1 MYTIIT
7 ENDESAWA
15 DETGVLYHFPKRYLK
30 YLEPGTN
37 VIYYKGSLKNKSFAK
52 NRLSDA
58 PHYFAIAKIGKTYP
72 DKESSKND
80 FFATIT
86 DFIPFEEAVLA
97 KDDTEYLETI
107 PNSRKFNYWR
117 DGVRAIDED
126 TYYLIISRVSPN
138 KISERKTAYISDEI
152 TESYQDSLE
161 SLSEG
166 KQSKRYVTTY
176 ERNPRYR
183 KQAIAIHGN
192 SCAACGFNFGK
203 FYGEYAEG
211 FIHVHHI
218 VPVSEFETPKEI
230 DPETDLIPLCANCH
244 SVVHRK
250 KDKTLSIP
258 EVRNLIADNSKQK
271 V

>member
-1 MYTIIT
+1 MYAIIT

-15 DETGVLYHFPKRYLK
+15 DETGILYHFPKRYLK
-30 YLEPGTN
+30 YLEPGTH
-37 VIYYKGSLKNKSFAK
+37 VIYYKGSLKNKFFSK
-52 NRLSDA
+52 NRLSNA

-97 KDDTEYLETI
+97 KDNSNYLETV
-107 PNSRKFNYWR
+107 PDSRKSNYWR
-117 DGVRAIDED
+117 DGVRAIDEE
-126 TYYLIISRVSPN
+126 TYHLIISKVIPN
-138 KISERKTAYISDEI
+138 KVSEQKTAYISDE
-152 TESYQDSLE
+152 TVGKFQDSLE
-161 SLSEG
+161 SFSEG
-166 KQSKRYVTTY
+166 KKSKRYVTTY
-176 ERNPRYR
+176 ERNPKYR

-192 SCAACGFNFGK
+192 SCAACGFNFGS

-211 FIHVHHI
+211 FIHGHHI
-218 VPVSEFETPKEI
+218 GPVSEFETPKDI

-250 KDKTLSIP
+250 KDKTLSIL
-258 EVRNLIADNSKQK
+258 EIRNLIADNSI
-271 V
+271 